1 MKTTKKIVSAL
12 LCAAI
17 LLMGAVTP
25 AGSVN
30 AEAKAKTRNV
40 TIGGIVF
47 KIPVSYKS
55 NKDLQLKGYKIYIK
69 TDESDYTTGKLSFLM
84 GAAIPADGAQMNFND
99 YDDNDMA
106 SLIQGSANAA
116 SERQG
121 EITNFKKKMIAGY
134 QGIIF
139 DYTVESDSVT
149 VKERAMAIANKKA
162 KKLVMLIAVENNGD
176 DSGLS
181 IINTIAKTA
190 KKK

>member
-1 MKTTKKIVSAL
+1 MSLSGKGLEYINKLFKEDNLEL
-12 LCAAI
+12 LRRLPDECIDLIYCDI
-17 LLMGAVTP
+17 LY
-25 AGSVN
+25 N
-30 AEAKAKTRNV
+30 
-40 TIGGIVF
+40 
-47 KIPVSYKS
+47 
-55 NKDLQLKGYKIYIK
+55 
-69 TDESDYTTGKLSFLM
+69 TGRK
-84 GAAIPADGAQMNFND
+84 FND

-121 EITNFKKKMIAGY
+121 EITNFKKKKIAGY

-139 DYTVESDSVT
+139 DYTVESDSVS

>member
-1 MKTTKKIVSAL
+1 MKATKKIVSAL

-55 NKDLQLKGYKIYIK
+55 NKDLKLKGYKIYIN
-69 TDESDYTTGKLSFLM
+69 TDKSDYTTGKLSFLM
-84 GAAIPADGAQMNFND
+84 GTTIPADGAEMNFKN

-106 SLIQGSANAA
+106 SLIQGSANVA
-116 SERQG
+116 SNMQG
-121 EITNFKKKMIAGY
+121 EITNFKKKKIAGY
-134 QGIIF
+134 QEIG
-139 DYTVESDSVT
+139 
-149 VKERAMAIANKKA
+149 RA
-162 KKLVMLIAVENNGD
+162 
-176 DSGLS
+176 S
-181 IINTIAKTA
+181 
-190 KKK
+190 

>member
-47 KIPVSYKS
+47 KIPVSYKY
-55 NKDLQLKGYKIYIK
+55 KDLKLKGYKIYTK
-69 TDESDYTTGKLSFLM
+69 TDESDYTTGKFSFLM
-84 GAAIPADGAQMNFND
+84 GTTIPADGAEMNFND

-116 SERQG
+116 SDMQG
-121 EITNFKKKMIAGY
+121 EITNFKKKKIAGY

-139 DYTVESDSVT
+139 DYTVESDSVS

-162 KKLVMLIAVENNGD
+162 KKLVILSAVENNGD
-176 DSGLS
+176 GSGLS

>member
-55 NKDLQLKGYKIYIK
+55 NKDLKIKGYKIYIK

-84 GAAIPADGAQMNFND
+84 GTTIPADGAEMNFND

-116 SERQG
+116 SDMQG
-121 EITNFKKKMIAGY
+121 EITNFKKKKIAGY

-139 DYTVESDSVT
+139 DYTVESDSVS

-162 KKLVMLIAVENNGD
+162 KKIVILSAVEYNGD
-176 DSGLS
+176 GSGLS